1 MFELLSKANIVDTEQ
16 IPSSDQKGVFVHF
29 LWTPLAFQVDSN
41 LKSLKVEKNK
51 LDGKSTI

>member
-29 LWTPLAFQVDSN
+29 LWTPLAFQGDSN